1 MGTQK
6 RLLTDRIYTS
16 MRNDIIACKKA
27 PGERLTEDS
36 LRKKFRTSNTP
47 IREAMRRLE
56 AEGLVFSVPHRGIF
70 VSRISSRDVR
80 EIYEIR
86 EVLEG
91 VAVRMAVQNIR
102 DNDKVYLRR
111 LLQDLERSAAARDQE
126 SWHNKNGDLHFY
138 LIKLS
143 GNKNLFH
150 VIEGLKKRV
159 FRYHKFSTTSQET
172 MNQYVTQHRNVVEA
186 VIEGDAQRAEKE
198 MAAHLRLVKEEI
210 LRFLKDFPV

>member
-150 VIEGLKKRV
+150 LIEGLKKRV